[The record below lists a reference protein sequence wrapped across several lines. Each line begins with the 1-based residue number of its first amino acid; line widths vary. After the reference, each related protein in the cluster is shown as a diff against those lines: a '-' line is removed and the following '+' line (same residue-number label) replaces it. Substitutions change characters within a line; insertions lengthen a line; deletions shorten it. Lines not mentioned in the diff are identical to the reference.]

1 MTQRQIPE
9 TSIGS
14 APSELHALPNH
25 QMPFTVLV
33 YQDGVSLFSA
43 EKPLYCFFRF
53 LPLKLNRTQRN
64 HVISIGGAQCH
75 IQRNPPILGHL
86 NFNGRTQLIVN
97 FHKKLPSNHGPR
109 SGSSG
114 SNTSAFAVWQK
125 SCPVHQRPRI
135 SWPVCLICTMM
146 RIPSMV
152 S

>member
-14 APSELHALPNH
+14 APSESHALPNH

-75 IQRNPPILGHL
+75 IQRNLSSWAVC
-86 NFNGRTQLIVN
+86 FNGRTQLIEIFIRN
-97 FHKKLPSNHGPR
+97 FFQPWTQ

-114 SNTSAFAVWQK
+114 SNTSASQ
-125 SCPVHQRPRI
+125 SGQRVVRYTRGRGFPGQ
-135 SWPVCLICTMM
+135 SASYVL
-146 RIPSMV
+146 
-152 S
+152 

>member
-14 APSELHALPNH
+14 APSESHALPNH

-75 IQRNPPILGHL
+75 IQRNLSSWAVC
-86 NFNGRTQLIVN
+86 FNGRTQLIEIFIRN
-97 FHKKLPSNHGPR
+97 FFQPWTQ

-114 SNTSAFAVWQK
+114 FEHLSFAVWQK

-135 SWPVCLICTMM
+135 SWPVCLIRTMM